1 MMTSSYLSSNAEYFL
16 MLPKYAE
23 LLMPSL
29 PYMFTEQQAVSVQT
43 MSESDEHQMIRHPEQ
58 FR

>member
-1 MMTSSYLSSNAEYFL
+1 MMTSSYLSSNTEYFL

-29 PYMFTEQQAVSVQT
+29 TKLYIFTE
-43 MSESDEHQMIRHPEQ
+43 H
-58 FR
+58 